1 MAGRASIFDVI
12 SPAFFSLLSS
22 PNKETNFL
30 LISKA
35 DQSFG
40 KSITIDRRKLVDDL
54 ADFIRVMHISS
65 VDEAYSEEE
74 PETSEGQNP
83 QTKANNFV
91 RNLELKGWLD
101 RDQDDDLNPIVQR
114 TDAFITIYAAICELL
129 ENETNAKEFATPLL
143 KLYRDLKNFDMAN
156 ATASMQAVETDSKD
170 LERALLS
177 INSRIKRFVSK
188 AMSDVNIGE
197 KEILT
202 KLTIDYQRLTAY
214 IAFHNLMTRNNPNKY
229 SAEIMAKLY
238 ELREKTVIED
248 MAANYIVTKA
258 IKDPSEQQI
267 QEARDFFVNVLED
280 VEDQMNDIEASLNVI
295 AGRNQAYVRSS
306 SERIRFRLNNERN
319 IKGEIGS
326 ILKKIKAS
334 GEACEEAIRDPFRL
348 FSFRQSDSKSL
359 FTAKA
364 AARIAPKKVPFIPR
378 EVPEE
383 ARRRAAEIIRQ
394 KNAFSIEAVNS
405 FVLDA
410 LGGKKR
416 ILLSEIPVQEMDGF
430 VKLILVAVFSTSK
443 DSAYTIGKPTGDE
456 FSSMGFLF
464 EDYEI
469 RKKEKAK

>member
-1 MAGRASIFDVI
+1 MAGKAFIFDVI
-12 SPAFFSLLSS
+12 SPAFFSLLAS

-30 LISKA
+30 LIAEA
-35 DQSFG
+35 DRSFG
-40 KSITIDRRKLVDDL
+40 KSITIDRKKLVDDL
-54 ADFIRVMHISS
+54 ADFIRTMHISS
-65 VDEAYSEEE
+65 LDEAYSDEEE
-74 PETSEGQNP
+74 TAEGQSP
-83 QTKANNFV
+83 QNKASNFV

-101 RDQDDDLNPIVQR
+101 RDQDEDLNPIVQR

-188 AMSDVNIGE
+188 AMSDVDIGE

-202 KLTIDYQRLTAY
+202 RLTIDYQRLTAY

-229 SAEIMAKLY
+229 SAEIIAKIY
-238 ELREKTVIED
+238 ELSDKAAIED
-248 MAANYIVTKA
+248 MVANFILTKD
-258 IKDPSEQQI
+258 IKDPSDKNRR
-267 QEARDFFVNVLED
+267 EAKAYFLRVLGD
-280 VEDQMNDIEASLNVI
+280 VEEQIDNIESSLNVI

-319 IKGEIGS
+319 IKGEIS
-326 ILKKIKAS
+326 AILKKIKLG
-334 GEACEEAIRDPFRL
+334 GESAEESLSDPFL
-348 FSFRQSDSKSL
+348 LYSFRQSDSKSL

-383 ARRRAAEIIRQ
+383 ARRKAEEIIRQ
-394 KNAFSIEAVNS
+394 KNAFSIEAVNA
-405 FVLDA
+405 FVLGA
-410 LGGKKR
+410 LGDKKR
-416 ILLSEIPVQEMDGF
+416 IMLSDIEVGEVDGF
-430 VKLILVAVFSTSK
+430 VRLILVAVFSTSQNA
-443 DSAYTIGKPTGDE
+443 AYTIGSPNGNE
-456 FSSMGFLF
+456 FSAMGFRF

-469 RKKEKAK
+469 RIKEKGK

>member
-1 MAGRASIFDVI
+1 MAGKASIFDVI

-177 INSRIKRFVSK
+177 INSRIKRLVSK
-188 AMSDVNIGE
+188 AM
-197 KEILT
+197 
-202 KLTIDYQRLTAY
+202 
-214 IAFHNLMTRNNPNKY
+214 
-229 SAEIMAKLY
+229 
-238 ELREKTVIED
+238 
-248 MAANYIVTKA
+248 
-258 IKDPSEQQI
+258 
-267 QEARDFFVNVLED
+267 
-280 VEDQMNDIEASLNVI
+280 
-295 AGRNQAYVRSS
+295 
-306 SERIRFRLNNERN
+306 
-319 IKGEIGS
+319 
-326 ILKKIKAS
+326 
-334 GEACEEAIRDPFRL
+334 
-348 FSFRQSDSKSL
+348 
-359 FTAKA
+359 
-364 AARIAPKKVPFIPR
+364 
-378 EVPEE
+378 
-383 ARRRAAEIIRQ
+383 
-394 KNAFSIEAVNS
+394 
-405 FVLDA
+405 
-410 LGGKKR
+410 
-416 ILLSEIPVQEMDGF
+416 
-430 VKLILVAVFSTSK
+430 
-443 DSAYTIGKPTGDE
+443 
-456 FSSMGFLF
+456 
-464 EDYEI
+464 
-469 RKKEKAK
+469 

>member
-1 MAGRASIFDVI
+1 MAGKASIFDVI

-214 IAFHNLMTRNNPNKY
+214 VAFHNLMTRNNPNKY

-238 ELREKTVIED
+238 ELSEKTVIED

-267 QEARDFFVNVLED
+267 QEARDYFVNVLED

-334 GEACEEAIRDPFRL
+334 GEACEEAIRIRSACFLSGNPTPNRFSRQRRL
-348 FSFRQSDSKSL
+348 PELLQRRFPLS
-359 FTAKA
+359 
-364 AARIAPKKVPFIPR
+364 R
-378 EVPEE
+378 E
-383 ARRRAAEIIRQ
+383 
-394 KNAFSIEAVNS
+394 KC
-405 FVLDA
+405 
-410 LGGKKR
+410 
-416 ILLSEIPVQEMDGF
+416 
-430 VKLILVAVFSTSK
+430 
-443 DSAYTIGKPTGDE
+443 
-456 FSSMGFLF
+456 
-464 EDYEI
+464 
-469 RKKEKAK
+469 RKKPEDGRKKSSVRKTHSPSKPSTPSYWALLAERNVFCFRKSRSRRWTDSSS